1 MAWQVKRSRASDA
14 HVRALLADVDAADSA
29 LSAAAAAVKGVL
41 PPREVAVAPAAS
53 AADGA
58 EVAEAGAG
66 MEERRQ
72 LSPHTMVD
80 GESGGYGCLLCVFTR
95 LLHSGACVMCSVDA
109 HYGGS
114 LGGRGP
120 VAACTA
126 TQ

>member
-53 AADGA
+53 AGDGA
-58 EVAEAGAG
+58 EVTGAGAA

-80 GESGGYGCLLCVFTR
+80 GESGDG
-95 LLHSGACVMCSVDA
+95 DA
-109 HYGGS
+109 TAGG
-114 LGGRGP
+114 GDAAEGP
-120 VAACTA
+120 LELSAWTDECAIMYY
-126 TQ
+126 